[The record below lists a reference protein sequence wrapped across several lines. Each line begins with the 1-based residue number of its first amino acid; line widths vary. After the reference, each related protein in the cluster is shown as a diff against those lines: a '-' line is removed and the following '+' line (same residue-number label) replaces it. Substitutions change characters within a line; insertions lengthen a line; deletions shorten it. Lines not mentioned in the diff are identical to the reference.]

1 MKVTGYLVLA
11 VAALAGL
18 LFVQTLVSAN
28 HLLTAIL
35 LGGWLALP
43 YVALTLALIFG
54 ARTRGSIAATVVVSV
69 VVAGAGL
76 LFLADTIYWHPDAQ
90 GAIAVVFTPIY
101 QGIGI
106 GALLPLCK
114 WLFGKFDV

>member
-11 VAALAGL
+11 AAALVNL
-18 LFVQTLVSAN
+18 LFAQTLVSAN
-28 HLLTAIL
+28 QFLTAIL
-35 LGGWLALP
+35 HGGWLALP
-43 YVALTLALIFG
+43 YVALALVLIFG
-54 ARTRGSIAATVVVSV
+54 AKTPVSIAATVTVSV

-90 GAIAVVFTPIY
+90 GGIAVVFTPIY

-106 GALLPLCK
+106 GILLPLCK
-114 WLFGKFDV
+114 WLFGKFNA

>member
-11 VAALAGL
+11 AAALISL
-18 LFVQTLVSAN
+18 LFVKTLVSAN
-28 HLLTAIL
+28 HFLTAIL

-43 YVALTLALIFG
+43 YVALALVLIFG
-54 ARTRGSIAATVVVSV
+54 AKTQASIAATVVVSA

-90 GAIAVVFTPIY
+90 GGIAVVFTPIY

-106 GALLPLCK
+106 AALLPLCK
-114 WLFGKFDV
+114 WLFRKFNA

>member
-1 MKVTGYLVLA
+1 MKVIGYLVL
-11 VAALAGL
+11 VAAVLISL

-28 HLLTAIL
+28 QLLTAIL

-43 YVALTLALIFG
+43 YAVLALVLIFG
-54 ARTRGSIAATVVVSV
+54 AKTQASIAAAVTVAV

-76 LFLADTIYWHPDAQ
+76 LFLADTIYWRPDAQ
-90 GAIAVVFTPIY
+90 GGIAVVFTPIY

-106 GALLPLCK
+106 GVLLPLCK
-114 WLFGKFDV
+114 WLFRKFNA